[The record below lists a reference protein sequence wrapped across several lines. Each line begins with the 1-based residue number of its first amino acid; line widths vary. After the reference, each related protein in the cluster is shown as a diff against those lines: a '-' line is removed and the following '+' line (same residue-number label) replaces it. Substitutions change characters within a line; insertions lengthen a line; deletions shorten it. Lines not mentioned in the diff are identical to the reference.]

1 MNDRRILVIGGTGT
15 IGSAVVREFSTDHE
29 VKSVGRSTDP
39 PVDLSDPG
47 TIGGLADRLAGG
59 PRYEAVVVCAG
70 GGLPGRV
77 EDLDLAAALEAFRP
91 KLLGQI
97 AVAQAAPRF
106 VRPGGAVVLTSGILE
121 RRPMPGMSHLS
132 VINAALRAFALSAAV
147 EDRPVRTCVV
157 SPGLV
162 EESPQP
168 ILDFFS
174 GMATVAAADL
184 AKVYRRLVETGS
196 DGETIGLP
204 EA

>member
-77 EDLDLAAALEAFRP
+77 EDLDLMFPVRWGNIGYC
-91 KLLGQI
+91 GQI
-97 AVAQAAPRF
+97 A
-106 VRPGGAVVLTSGILE
+106 
-121 RRPMPGMSHLS
+121 
-132 VINAALRAFALSAAV
+132 
-147 EDRPVRTCVV
+147 
-157 SPGLV
+157 SP
-162 EESPQP
+162 
-168 ILDFFS
+168 
-174 GMATVAAADL
+174 
-184 AKVYRRLVETGS
+184 
-196 DGETIGLP
+196 
-204 EA
+204 